1 MKFTKYINSQAFPN
15 YNQVE
20 EKDCGPTCL
29 KIIAKHYGKL
39 LNIQTLRNLSETTR
53 EGSSLLN
60 LSDAAE
66 KIGFRSLGV
75 KLDLGQLQEAPL
87 PCVLHW
93 NNDHYVV
100 LYKCPLTPKV
110 GILRGLF
117 KQNTNYLISDPA
129 IGLIEYTQEEFL
141 KFWIG
146 NNATETTEEGITLLL
161 EPTPKFYSPVAHK
174 GGKVDVEIDDE
185 KSFFESPLWGLG
197 AYILP
202 YKSFIIQL
210 SIGLLAGSLL
220 QLVFPF
226 LTQSV
231 VDVGIQNQ
239 NISFV
244 YMVLMA
250 QLFLFFG
257 RTALELIRSWI
268 LLHLSARINISLIS
282 DFFIKLMNLP
292 ISFFDVR
299 MTGDIMQRIN
309 DHHRIERILTTSSLD
324 VLFSLINMVIMGGVL
339 AYYNLKIFAVF
350 FAGSLLYFVW
360 VTLFLK
366 RRAKLDYKRFAE
378 VSQEQSKVI
387 ELINGMQEIKLHN
400 AEKQKRWGWEFIQAR
415 LFKVSIKGMVLEQ
428 TQTIGSN
435 FINELKNIII
445 IFLSAKLVI
454 DGQITLGM
462 MLAIS
467 SIVGNLNGPIV
478 QLINFIREAQ
488 DAKISL
494 ARLSE
499 IHEKEDEVQNDDEK
513 TNDIPENA
521 DLVLKDVSFRYIGSD
536 INVLDNLNLT
546 IPSNKIT
553 AIVGTSGSGKTTLMK
568 LLLKFYEPN
577 SGEISLSPALSKGEG
592 VEPQSDAN
600 EFSDDTIQNNIH
612 NNLSSVTSPSP
623 LGKVG
628 LGLISQKPWRN
639 HIGSVMQEGYIFSD
653 TIANNI
659 AIGVDIIDKKRLLY
673 AADVANI
680 KDFIED
686 YPLGFNTKI
695 GMEGVGMS
703 TGQKQ
708 RLLIARAV
716 YKNPEMLF
724 FDEAT
729 SALDANNE
737 KEIMR
742 KLDIFFKNKTVVVIA
757 HRLSTVMNADQI
769 VVLEK
774 GKIIEIGNHE
784 SLVAKKGSYF
794 ELVRNQLQLGS

>member
-1 MKFTKYINSQAFPN
+1 MRKYKNFPN
-15 YNQVE
+15 YKQPDS
-20 EKDCGPTCL
+20 KDCGPTCL
-29 KIIAKHYGKL
+29 KIIAKHYAKI
-39 LNIQTLRNLSETTR
+39 LNIQKLRDSSETNR
-53 EGSSLLN
+53 EGSNLLM
-60 LSDAAE
+60 LSEAAE
-66 KIGFRSLGV
+66 KIGFRTLGV
-75 KLDLGQLQEAPL
+75 KTSSKKLQEAPL

-93 NNDHYVV
+93 NNNHYVV
-100 LYKCPLTPKV
+100 LYKIKK
-110 GILRGLF
+110 R
-117 KQNTNYLISDPA
+117 NYYISDPA
-129 IGLIEYTQEEFL
+129 LGLLKYNESDFL

-146 NNATETTEEGITLLL
+146 NNANETNEEGIALLL
-161 EPTPKFYSPVAHK
+161 EPTPKFYQS
-174 GGKVDVEIDDE
+174 E
-185 KSFFESPLWGLG
+185 FESEDKKGFGFGLLFQ
-197 AYILP
+197 YIFP
-202 YKSFIIQL
+202 YKSFVIQL
-210 SIGLLAGSLL
+210 IIGLLAGSLL
-220 QLVFPF
+220 ELIFPF
-226 LTQSV
+226 LTQSI

-239 NISFV
+239 NIHFI
-244 YMVLMA
+244 YLVLFA
-250 QLFLFFG
+250 QLFLFVG
-257 RTALELIRSWI
+257 KTILELIRSWI
-268 LLHLSARINISLIS
+268 LLHLSTRINISLIS

-309 DHHRIERILTTSSLD
+309 DHHRIERILTTSSLS
-324 VLFSLINMVIMGGVL
+324 VLFSLINMFIMGGVL

-350 FAGSLLYFVW
+350 FIGSFFYFLW
-360 VTLFLK
+360 VILFLK
-366 RRAKLDYKRFAE
+366 RREKLDYKRFAE

-400 AEKQKRWGWEFIQAR
+400 AEKQKRWGWEYVQAR
-415 LFKVSIKGMVLEQ
+415 LFKVSMKGLVLEQ
-428 TQTIGSN
+428 TQNIGSN

-467 SIVGNLNGPIV
+467 SIVGSLNGPIL

-499 IHEKEDEVQNDDEK
+499 IHEKEDETQQEE
-513 TNDIPENA
+513 TQSHDIPKDA
-521 DLVLKDVSFRYIGSD
+521 AIVIKDLSFRYIGSD
-536 INVLDNLNLT
+536 VMVLENLNLT
-546 IPSNKIT
+546 IPANKVT

-577 SGEISLSPALSKGEG
+577 SGEIILTP
-592 VEPQSDAN
+592 
-600 EFSDDTIQNNIH
+600 
-612 NNLSSVTSPSP
+612 SPSP
-623 LGKVG
+623 EEREADANNILKNTSVAPPSPSGRAGVG
-628 LGLISQKPWRN
+628 IEHIAQKTWRY
-639 HIGSVMQEGYIFSD
+639 HVGTVMQEGYIFNDS
-653 TIANNI
+653 IANNI
-659 AIGVDIIDKKRLLY
+659 AIGVDIIDKERLVY

-680 KDFIED
+680 KDFIQD

-729 SALDANNE
+729 SSLDANNE
-737 KEIMR
+737 KEIMQ

-774 GKIIEIGNHE
+774 GKIVEIGNHQE
-784 SLVAKKGSYF
+784 LVKLKGSYY
-794 ELVRNQLQLGS
+794 ELVRNQLQLGV